1 MRPLLVSGVRRQ
13 EKRDISALSD
23 EELLRTRIAVEAEM
37 RRRNMEFSVGL
48 MGEKLVIDYFK
59 KTAGLPKLLAAPR
72 GTKNVDAISR
82 DGDRYT
88 IKTLLKAQKTGAI
101 YDEHRDPKKPLF
113 EYLLLVQ
120 IPARVGRQFL
130 RSFLAGQR
138 PGQLNVLLKL
148 QSAQDGRPRFV
159 GRAFAGPANRLQ
171 LGPDAGDVH
180 VH

>member
-1 MRPLLVSGVRRQ
+1 
-13 EKRDISALSD
+13 
-23 EELLRTRIAVEAEM
+23 M

-120 IPARVGRQFL
+120 IDDTYRL
-130 RSFLAGQR
+130 RSVHRFSWQQFVDVRKWDTRMTAWY
-138 PGQLNVLLKL
+138 LNISKATLNKGEALL
-148 QSAQDGRPRFV
+148 SAPPPQV
-159 GRAFAGPANRLQ
+159 GT
-171 LGPDAGDVH
+171 
-180 VH
+180 